1 MTKSIKSILIEGP
14 IDPEKIKKSIA
25 AHQPKTEIGAHS
37 IFLGQ
42 VREDEIDGKKVAAIE
57 YSGQHEMINSIAHE
71 IKESLFEQFD
81 ITCAHVY
88 HSMGRV
94 AVGEI
99 CFFVFVSSGHRKA
112 VFEALPYFVDEL
124 KAKLPVFGKELFEDN
139 TYQWKVNT

>member
-1 MTKSIKSILIEGP
+1 MTKSIKSILVEGP
-14 IDPEKIKKSIA
+14 IDPEKIKKSIR
-25 AHQPKTEIGAHS
+25 AHQPKTQIGAHS

-42 VREDEIDGKKVAAIE
+42 VREDEVGGKKVSAIS
-57 YSGQHEMINSIAHE
+57 YSGQVEMINGIAHE
-71 IKESLFEQFD
+71 IKESLFEKFD

-88 HSMGRV
+88 HSIGQV

-124 KAKLPVFGKELFEDN
+124 KTKLPVFGKEIFEDN
-139 TYQWKVNT
+139 THQWKVNT

>member
-57 YSGQHEMINSIAHE
+57 YSGQH
-71 IKESLFEQFD
+71 
-81 ITCAHVY
+81 TCAHVY

-99 CFFVFVSSGHRKA
+99 CFFVFVSSGHRKV

-139 TYQWKVNT
+139 THQWKVNT

>member
-1 MTKSIKSILIEGP
+1 MTKSIKSILVEGP
-14 IDPEKIKKSIA
+14 IDPEKIKKSIQ
-25 AHQPKTEIGAHS
+25 AHQPKTQIGAHS

-42 VREDEIDGKKVAAIE
+42 VREDQVGGKKVSAIS
-57 YSGQHEMINSIAHE
+57 YSGQVEMINGIAHE
-71 IKESLFEQFD
+71 IKESLFEKFD

-88 HSMGRV
+88 HSIGQV

-124 KAKLPVFGKELFEDN
+124 KAKLPVFGKEIFEDN
-139 TYQWKVNT
+139 THQWKVNT